1 MNNEEIKTLE
11 EELKLNYNDCN
22 IKIRFNGLVGLS
34 FDIDNL
40 KSLVNRK
47 RIILSNGKCIDF
59 EILTTMVLQQEITN
73 KNIIIYMIKGYSVT
87 IEKWRNKKWR
97 Y

>member
-22 IKIRFNGLVGLS
+22 IKIRFNGAVSLS

-47 RIILSNGKCIDF
+47 RIIMSNGKCIDF
-59 EILTTMVLQQEITN
+59 EILTTMVLQQEITS

-87 IEKWRNKKWR
+87 IVKMEG
-97 Y
+97 